1 MRRSALLSV
10 GVALLL
16 LFAQSAAT
24 LHGFAHLTEAN
35 AGSSQP
41 DKQLPHTAVCEQCL
55 AAAALDSGVPATAPA
70 FVAVTLHPQ
79 VIARSPV
86 SFHPRPVPA
95 YASRA
100 PPRFV

>member
-1 MRRSALLSV
+1 MRRSALLSIA
-10 GVALLL
+10 VALLL

-35 AGSSQP
+35 TGSGQP

-55 AAAALDSGVPATAPA
+55 AAAALDSGMPATAPV
-70 FVAVTLHPQ
+70 FVAVTFHPP
-79 VIARSPV
+79 VITHSPI
-86 SFHPRPVPA
+86 SFRPRPVPA
-95 YASRA
+95 YSSRA